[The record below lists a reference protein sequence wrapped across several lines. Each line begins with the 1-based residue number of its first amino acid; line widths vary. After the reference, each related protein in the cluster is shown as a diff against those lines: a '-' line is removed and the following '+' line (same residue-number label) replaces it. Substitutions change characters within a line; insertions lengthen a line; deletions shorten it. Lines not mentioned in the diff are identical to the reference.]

1 MILSKDQTLSIHATE
16 LSSGCRRTVGL
27 AAPTNCVRAVH
38 LSAVTNA
45 STLRIAADTALFGHP
60 KSGSWVTTTSVLAG
74 VVCASHGGRIV
85 EVLDRYD
92 RSAIADAE
100 VRRLVDELVGS
111 VLSVVAAEAHRVSGF
126 GSVVGNIDGTVVEGA
141 RFGVD

>member
-1 MILSKDQTLSIHATE
+1 MILSQDQALSIHATE

-45 STLRIAADTALFGHP
+45 STLRIEADTALFGHP
-60 KSGSWVTTTSVLAG
+60 KSSSWMTTTSNLIG
-74 VVCASHGGRIV
+74 VVCTNHGGRIV

-92 RSAIADAE
+92 RSALANAE
-100 VRRLVDELVGS
+100 VRRLVDELEGG
-111 VLSVVAAEAHRVSGF
+111 VLSVVAAEAHRMSGLVS
-126 GSVVGNIDGTVVEGA
+126 VAGNVDSKVIEGA